1 MKKRAVSL
9 ILVVLSAIL
18 LTACGKGPDSSE
30 ENNQSVRSQSNDVT
44 QDTQDRDTE
53 KTIEDKEEAAIG
65 NSTEKETENTEEPGG
80 AQMQKIMID
89 VGGQSFQAVLYDNET
104 AKALKE
110 RLPMT
115 LNMEELHGNE
125 KFYYLEE
132 GLPTD
137 SENVGNIQTGDIMLF
152 GSDCLVLFFDDF
164 NTSYSYTRIGQIED
178 VQGFAGALAGGT
190 VEVTFRPEE

>member
-1 MKKRAVSL
+1 MKRRGFGL
-9 ILVVLSAIL
+9 LLVVLSAIL
-18 LTACGKGPDSSE
+18 LAACGKGQDSSE
-30 ENNQSVRSQSNDVT
+30 ENNQSVRPQSNDVT
-44 QDTQDRDTE
+44 QDTQDRNTE
-53 KTIEDKEEAAIG
+53 KTTENKEDAAIG
-65 NSTEKETENTEEPGG
+65 NSTEKESENTEEPGG
-80 AQMQKIMID
+80 AQMQNIMID

-178 VQGFAGALAGGT
+178 AQGFAGALADGT
-190 VEVTFRPEE
+190 VEVTFRAGE

>member
-1 MKKRAVSL
+1 MKRRAFSL

-18 LTACGKGPDSSE
+18 LAACGKGSDISE
-30 ENNQSVRSQSNDVT
+30 ENNQSIRPQSEDMT
-44 QDTQDRDTE
+44 QDTQDKDTE
-53 KTIEDKEEAAIG
+53 KTTEDKEEAAIS
-65 NSTEKETENTEEPGG
+65 NSTEKETENMEEPGG

-89 VGGQSFQAVLYDNET
+89 AGGQSFQAVLYDNET

-115 LNMEELHGNE
+115 FNMEELHGNE

-137 SENVGNIQTGDIMLF
+137 SKNVGNIQTGDIMLF

-178 VQGFAGALAGGT
+178 AQGFAEALESGT
-190 VEVTFRPEE
+190 VEVTFRTGE

>member
-1 MKKRAVSL
+1 M
-9 ILVVLSAIL
+9 
-18 LTACGKGPDSSE
+18 TE
-30 ENNQSVRSQSNDVT
+30 DVT

-53 KTIEDKEEAAIG
+53 KTAEDKEEAAID
-65 NSTEKETENTEEPGG
+65 NSTEKETENMEETGC

-104 AKALKE
+104 AKALE
-110 RLPMT
+110 GRLPMT
-115 LNMEELHGNE
+115 LHMEELHGNE

-132 GLPTD
+132 GLPTV
-137 SENVGNIQTGDIMLF
+137 SKNVGNIQTGDIMLF

-178 VQGFAGALAGGT
+178 TQGFAGALADGT
-190 VEVTFRPEE
+190 VEVTFRAGE

>member
-1 MKKRAVSL
+1 MKKRAFSL

-18 LTACGKGPDSSE
+18 LAACGKGSDSS
-30 ENNQSVRSQSNDVT
+30 
-44 QDTQDRDTE
+44 
-53 KTIEDKEEAAIG
+53 EEAAIG

-80 AQMQKIMID
+80 AQMQKIMIN

-178 VQGFAGALAGGT
+178 AQGFVGVLADGT
-190 VEVTFRPEE
+190 VEVTFRTEE